1 MRRIFLQRLIQI
13 LAGSALSSLA
23 IPAIGSAYKEVEW
36 DELMPEGWRKKVI
49 LELTRMRRYGSL
61 TDGDPRADE
70 AYARLKKTWNAAPPT
85 KTYIGKPIRIAG
97 YVVPLDAERMQSS
110 EFLLVPYFGACI
122 HSPPPPANQIVH
134 VVLAKP
140 AKRLRLMDV
149 VWVTGPLSATQTDS
163 HMGVASYR
171 IEARQVAPYNEK
183 KR

>member
-1 MRRIFLQRLIQI
+1 MRRIFLRRLIQV

-70 AYARLKKTWNAAPPT
+70 AYARLKKTWDAAPPT

-110 EFLLVPYFGACI
+110 EFLLVPYFGACV
-122 HSPPPPANQIVH
+122 HSPPPPANQII
-134 VVLAKP
+134 LIKP
-140 AKRLRLMDV
+140 PKGSRLRTMDAI
-149 VWVTGPLSATQTDS
+149 WVEGILVEGKTSSEVGTSTYTLTADKITP
-163 HMGVASYR
+163 YR
-171 IEARQVAPYNEK
+171 
-183 KR
+183 

>member
-1 MRRIFLQRLIQI
+1 MRRIFLRCLIQV
-13 LAGSALSSLA
+13 LAGSALSSMA

-70 AYARLKKTWNAAPPT
+70 AYARLKKTWDAAPPT

-110 EFLLVPYFGACI
+110 EFLLVPYFGACV
-122 HSPPPPANQIVH
+122 HSPPPPANQIILIKPPKGSRFRTMDAIWVEGILTEGKTSSE
-134 VVLAKP
+134 VGTSTYVLTADKIT
-140 AKRLRLMDV
+140 L
-149 VWVTGPLSATQTDS
+149 
-163 HMGVASYR
+163 YR
-171 IEARQVAPYNEK
+171 
-183 KR
+183 

>member
-1 MRRIFLQRLIQI
+1 MRRIFLRRLIQV

-70 AYARLKKTWNAAPPT
+70 AYARLKKTWDAAPPT

-110 EFLLVPYFGACI
+110 EFLLVPYFGACV
-122 HSPPPPANQIVH
+122 HSPPPPANQII
-134 VVLAKP
+134 LIKP
-140 AKRLRLMDV
+140 PKGSRFRTMDAI
-149 VWVTGPLSATQTDS
+149 WVEGILTEGKTSSEVGTSAYILTADKITP
-163 HMGVASYR
+163 YR
-171 IEARQVAPYNEK
+171 
-183 KR
+183 

>member
-1 MRRIFLQRLIQI
+1 MRRIFLRRLIQV

-70 AYARLKKTWNAAPPT
+70 AYARLKKTWDAAPPT

-122 HSPPPPANQIVH
+122 HSPPPPANQII
-134 VVLAKP
+134 LIKP
-140 AKRLRLMDV
+140 PKGSRLRTMDAI
-149 VWVTGPLSATQTDS
+149 WVEGILAEGKTSSEVGTSTYILTADKITP
-163 HMGVASYR
+163 YR
-171 IEARQVAPYNEK
+171 
-183 KR
+183 

>member
-1 MRRIFLQRLIQI
+1 MRRIFLRRLIQV
-13 LAGSALSSLA
+13 LAGSALSSMA

-36 DELMPEGWRKKVI
+36 DELIPEGWRKKVI

-70 AYARLKKTWNAAPPT
+70 AYARLKKTWDAAPPT

-122 HSPPPPANQIVH
+122 HSPPPPANQII
-134 VVLAKP
+134 LIKP
-140 AKRLRLMDV
+140 PKGSRLRTMDAI
-149 VWVTGPLSATQTDS
+149 WVEGILAEGKTSSEVGTSTYILTADKITP
-163 HMGVASYR
+163 YR
-171 IEARQVAPYNEK
+171 
-183 KR
+183 

>member
-1 MRRIFLQRLIQI
+1 MRRIFLRRLIQV
-13 LAGSALSSLA
+13 LAGSALSSMA

-70 AYARLKKTWNAAPPT
+70 AYARLKKTWDAAPPT

-122 HSPPPPANQIVH
+122 HSPPPPANQII
-134 VVLAKP
+134 LIKP
-140 AKRLRLMDV
+140 PKGSRLRTMDAI
-149 VWVTGPLSATQTDS
+149 WVEGILAEGKTSSEVGTSTYVLTADKI
-163 HMGVASYR
+163 MLYR
-171 IEARQVAPYNEK
+171 
-183 KR
+183 

>member
-1 MRRIFLQRLIQI
+1 MRRIFLRRLIQV

-70 AYARLKKTWNAAPPT
+70 AYARLKKTWDAAPPT

-122 HSPPPPANQIVH
+122 HSPPPPANQII
-134 VVLAKP
+134 LIKP
-140 AKRLRLMDV
+140 PKGSRFRTMDAI
-149 VWVTGPLSATQTDS
+149 WVEGILTEGKTSSEVGTSTYILTADKITL
-163 HMGVASYR
+163 YR
-171 IEARQVAPYNEK
+171 
-183 KR
+183 

>member
-1 MRRIFLQRLIQI
+1 MRRIFLRRLIQV
-13 LAGSALSSLA
+13 LAGSALSSMA

-70 AYARLKKTWNAAPPT
+70 AYARLKKTWDAAPPT

-110 EFLLVPYFGACI
+110 DFLLVPYFGACV
-122 HSPPPPANQIVH
+122 HSPPPPANQIILIKPPKGSRFRTMDAIWVEGILTEGKTNSE
-134 VVLAKP
+134 VGTSTYVLTADKITP
-140 AKRLRLMDV
+140 
-149 VWVTGPLSATQTDS
+149 
-163 HMGVASYR
+163 YR
-171 IEARQVAPYNEK
+171 
-183 KR
+183 

>member
-1 MRRIFLQRLIQI
+1 MRRIFLRRLIQV

-70 AYARLKKTWNAAPPT
+70 AYARLKKTWDAAPPT

-122 HSPPPPANQIVH
+122 HSPPPPANQIILIKPPKGSRFRTMDAIWVEGILTEGKTSSE
-134 VVLAKP
+134 VGTSTYVLTADKI
-140 AKRLRLMDV
+140 KL
-149 VWVTGPLSATQTDS
+149 
-163 HMGVASYR
+163 YR
-171 IEARQVAPYNEK
+171 
-183 KR
+183 

>member
-1 MRRIFLQRLIQI
+1 MRRIFLRRLIQV
-13 LAGSALSSLA
+13 LAGSALSPMA

-70 AYARLKKTWNAAPPT
+70 AYARLKKTWDAAPPT

-110 EFLLVPYFGACI
+110 EFLLVPYFGACV
-122 HSPPPPANQIVH
+122 HSPPPPANQIILIKPPKGSRFRTMDAIWVEGILTEGKTGSE
-134 VVLAKP
+134 VGTSTYVLTADKIT
-140 AKRLRLMDV
+140 L
-149 VWVTGPLSATQTDS
+149 
-163 HMGVASYR
+163 YR
-171 IEARQVAPYNEK
+171 
-183 KR
+183 

>member
-1 MRRIFLQRLIQI
+1 MRRIFLRRLIQV

-36 DELMPEGWRKKVI
+36 DELMPDGWRKKVI

-70 AYARLKKTWNAAPPT
+70 AYARLKKTWDAAPPT

-110 EFLLVPYFGACI
+110 DFLLVPYFGACV
-122 HSPPPPANQIVH
+122 HSPPPPANQIILIKPPKGSRFRTMDAIWVEGILTEGKTSSE
-134 VVLAKP
+134 VGTSTYVLTADKITP
-140 AKRLRLMDV
+140 
-149 VWVTGPLSATQTDS
+149 
-163 HMGVASYR
+163 YR
-171 IEARQVAPYNEK
+171 
-183 KR
+183 

>member
-1 MRRIFLQRLIQI
+1 MRRIFLRRLIQV

-70 AYARLKKTWNAAPPT
+70 AYARLKKTWDAAPPT

-110 EFLLVPYFGACI
+110 DFLLVPYFGACV
-122 HSPPPPANQIVH
+122 HSPPPPANQIILIKPPKGSRFRTMDAIWVEGILTEGKTSSE
-134 VVLAKP
+134 VGTSTYVLTVDKITP
-140 AKRLRLMDV
+140 
-149 VWVTGPLSATQTDS
+149 
-163 HMGVASYR
+163 YR
-171 IEARQVAPYNEK
+171 
-183 KR
+183 

>member
-1 MRRIFLQRLIQI
+1 MRRIFLRSLIQV

-36 DELMPEGWRKKVI
+36 DELMPDGWRKKVI

-70 AYARLKKTWNAAPPT
+70 AYARLKKTWDAAPPT

-110 EFLLVPYFGACI
+110 DFLLVPYFGACV
-122 HSPPPPANQIVH
+122 HSPPPPANQIILIKPPKGSRFRTMDAIWVEGILTEGKTSSE
-134 VVLAKP
+134 VGTSTYVLTADKITP
-140 AKRLRLMDV
+140 
-149 VWVTGPLSATQTDS
+149 
-163 HMGVASYR
+163 YR
-171 IEARQVAPYNEK
+171 
-183 KR
+183 

>member
-1 MRRIFLQRLIQI
+1 MRRIFLRRLIQV
-13 LAGSALSSLA
+13 LAGSVISSMA

-70 AYARLKKTWNAAPPT
+70 AYARLKKTWDAAPPT

-110 EFLLVPYFGACI
+110 EFLLVPYFGACV
-122 HSPPPPANQIVH
+122 HSPPPPANQIILIKPPKGSRFRTMDAIWVEGILTEGKTSSE
-134 VVLAKP
+134 VGTSTYVLTADKITP
-140 AKRLRLMDV
+140 
-149 VWVTGPLSATQTDS
+149 
-163 HMGVASYR
+163 YR
-171 IEARQVAPYNEK
+171 
-183 KR
+183 

>member
-1 MRRIFLQRLIQI
+1 MRRIFLRRLIQV

-70 AYARLKKTWNAAPPT
+70 AYARLKKTWDAAPPT
-85 KTYIGKPIRIAG
+85 KIYIGKPIRIAG

-110 EFLLVPYFGACI
+110 EFLLVPYFGACV
-122 HSPPPPANQIVH
+122 HSPPPPANQII
-134 VVLAKP
+134 LIKP
-140 AKRLRLMDV
+140 PKGSRFRTMDAI
-149 VWVTGPLSATQTDS
+149 WVEGILTEGKTSSEVGTSTYILTADKITL
-163 HMGVASYR
+163 YR
-171 IEARQVAPYNEK
+171 
-183 KR
+183 

>member
-1 MRRIFLQRLIQI
+1 MRRIFLRHLIQV
-13 LAGSALSSLA
+13 LAGSALRSWA

-70 AYARLKKTWNAAPPT
+70 AYARLKKTWDAAPPT

-110 EFLLVPYFGACI
+110 EFLLVPYFGACV
-122 HSPPPPANQIVH
+122 HSPPPPANQIILIKPPKGSRFRTMDAIWVEGILTEGKTSSE
-134 VVLAKP
+134 VGTSTYVLTADKITP
-140 AKRLRLMDV
+140 
-149 VWVTGPLSATQTDS
+149 
-163 HMGVASYR
+163 YR
-171 IEARQVAPYNEK
+171 
-183 KR
+183 

>member
-1 MRRIFLQRLIQI
+1 MRRIFLRRLIQV
-13 LAGSALSSLA
+13 LAGSALSSMA

-70 AYARLKKTWNAAPPT
+70 AYARLKKTWDAAPPT

-110 EFLLVPYFGACI
+110 DFLLVPYFGACV
-122 HSPPPPANQIVH
+122 HSPPPPANQIILIKPPKGSRFRTMDAIWVEGILTEGKTSSE
-134 VVLAKP
+134 VGTSTYVLTADKIT
-140 AKRLRLMDV
+140 L
-149 VWVTGPLSATQTDS
+149 
-163 HMGVASYR
+163 YR
-171 IEARQVAPYNEK
+171 
-183 KR
+183 

>member
-1 MRRIFLQRLIQI
+1 MRRIFLRRLIQV

-70 AYARLKKTWNAAPPT
+70 AYARLKKTWDAAPPT

-122 HSPPPPANQIVH
+122 HSPPPPANQII
-134 VVLAKP
+134 LIKP
-140 AKRLRLMDV
+140 PKGSRLRTMDAI
-149 VWVTGPLSATQTDS
+149 WVEGILAEGKTSSEVGTSTYILTADKIIP
-163 HMGVASYR
+163 YR
-171 IEARQVAPYNEK
+171 
-183 KR
+183 

>member
-1 MRRIFLQRLIQI
+1 M
-13 LAGSALSSLA
+13 A

-70 AYARLKKTWNAAPPT
+70 AYARLKKTWDAAPPT

-122 HSPPPPANQIVH
+122 HSPPPPANQII
-134 VVLAKP
+134 LIKP
-140 AKRLRLMDV
+140 PKGSRLRTMDAI
-149 VWVTGPLSATQTDS
+149 WVEGILAEGKTSSEVGTSTYILTADKITP
-163 HMGVASYR
+163 YR
-171 IEARQVAPYNEK
+171 
-183 KR
+183 

>member
-1 MRRIFLQRLIQI
+1 MRRIFLRRLIQV
-13 LAGSALSSLA
+13 LAGSALSSMA

-70 AYARLKKTWNAAPPT
+70 AYARLKKTWDAAPPT

-110 EFLLVPYFGACI
+110 EFLLVPYFGACV
-122 HSPPPPANQIVH
+122 HSPPPPANQII
-134 VVLAKP
+134 LIKP
-140 AKRLRLMDV
+140 PKGSRFRTMDAI
-149 VWVTGPLSATQTDS
+149 WVEGILTEGKTSSEVGTSTYILTADKITP
-163 HMGVASYR
+163 YR
-171 IEARQVAPYNEK
+171 
-183 KR
+183 

>member
-1 MRRIFLQRLIQI
+1 M
-13 LAGSALSSLA
+13 AL
-23 IPAIGSAYKEVEW
+23 PAISSAYKEVEW

-70 AYARLKKTWNAAPPT
+70 AYARLKKTWDAAPPT

-122 HSPPPPANQIVH
+122 HSPPPPANQII
-134 VVLAKP
+134 LIKP
-140 AKRLRLMDV
+140 PKGSRLRTMDAI
-149 VWVTGPLSATQTDS
+149 WVEGILAEGKTSSEVGTSTYILTADKITP
-163 HMGVASYR
+163 YR
-171 IEARQVAPYNEK
+171 
-183 KR
+183 

>member
-1 MRRIFLQRLIQI
+1 M
-13 LAGSALSSLA
+13 A

-70 AYARLKKTWNAAPPT
+70 AYARLKKTWDAAPPT

-110 EFLLVPYFGACI
+110 EFLLVPYFGACV
-122 HSPPPPANQIVH
+122 HSPPPPANQIILIKPPKGSRFRTMDAIWVEGILTEGKTSSE
-134 VVLAKP
+134 VGTSTYVLTADKIT
-140 AKRLRLMDV
+140 L
-149 VWVTGPLSATQTDS
+149 
-163 HMGVASYR
+163 YR
-171 IEARQVAPYNEK
+171 
-183 KR
+183 

>member
-1 MRRIFLQRLIQI
+1 MRRIFLRRLIQV
-13 LAGSALSSLA
+13 LAGSALSSMA

-70 AYARLKKTWNAAPPT
+70 AYARLKKTWDAAPPT

-110 EFLLVPYFGACI
+110 EFLLVPYFGACV
-122 HSPPPPANQIVH
+122 HSPPPPANQIILIKPPKGSRFRTMDAIWVEGILTEGKTSSE
-134 VVLAKP
+134 VGTSTYVLTAD
-140 AKRLRLMDV
+140 RIML
-149 VWVTGPLSATQTDS
+149 
-163 HMGVASYR
+163 YR
-171 IEARQVAPYNEK
+171 
-183 KR
+183 